1 MRKKKNAQYYKS
13 KKRVLKYRKA
23 YTEKVISAIRIATEL
38 MMASIQIQI
47 ALMQP
52 RRKFENGGENGIV
65 YECGKEPILKA
76 L

>member
-1 MRKKKNAQYYKS
+1 MRNKKNGQYYKS
-13 KKRVLKYRKA
+13 KKRVLKYRKVD
-23 YTEKVISAIRIATEL
+23 TEKVISSIRIATEL

-52 RRKFENGGENGIV
+52 RRKFETGGKSGIV
-65 YECGKEPILKA
+65 YESGKEPILKA